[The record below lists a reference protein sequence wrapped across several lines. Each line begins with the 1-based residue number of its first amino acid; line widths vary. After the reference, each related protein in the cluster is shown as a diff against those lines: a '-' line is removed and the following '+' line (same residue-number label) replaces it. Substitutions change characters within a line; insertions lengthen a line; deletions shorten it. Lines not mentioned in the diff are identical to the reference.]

1 MKCPVCKTE
10 LSANLTKCPNCD
22 FDELS
27 KEFLNVS
34 DAANW
39 VDNVVIPY
47 RKKWENKRIQPPLSM
62 YQELVASQ
70 LRQVLATETGAAD
83 FEYEVDNHGAILTR
97 YNGSSESVV
106 IPREIDGY
114 VVYKLGNNLFYKCE
128 ELQAV
133 TLPDSL
139 TEIGNGAFMCTSI
152 RAITLPSNIR
162 AIGRSAFHLSKLES
176 ISLPDSLTV
185 LGDNAFGYSKIN
197 EIIFPKGI
205 SVIPTRVCE
214 SCSDLETVVILG
226 AINIEESA
234 FACCQKLKNVVFAP
248 QMESIKKG
256 AFAYC
261 ESLDL
266 VILPPEL
273 KSTAP
278 NAFSFKGYWT
288 DPDNPQ
294 RTFVFQ
300 DPSTEIK
307 GWGPA
312 PWEECNVVF
321 YCSKGSTAQHHARQ
335 YNIEQKALNEFHLN
349 P

>member
-10 LSANLTKCPNCD
+10 LQDGMIKCPACEFED
-22 FDELS
+22 LS
-27 KEFLNVS
+27 REFVNVS

-39 VDNVVIPY
+39 VDTVVVPY
-47 RKKWENKRIQPPLSM
+47 RNKWESKRNRSPLSM

-70 LRQVLATETGAAD
+70 LNRVLSEETVASD
-83 FEYEVDNHGAILTR
+83 FEYDVDEQGAIITR

-106 IPREIDGY
+106 IPREIDGH

-128 ELQAV
+128 ELQVV

-139 TEIGNGAFMCTSI
+139 TEIGNGTFMCTSI
-152 RAITLPSNIR
+152 RTITLPSNIR
-162 AIGRSAFHLSKLES
+162 TIGRSAFSLGKLES
-176 ISLPDSLTV
+176 INLPDSLTV
-185 LGDNAFGYSKIN
+185 LGESVFGYSKIK
-197 EIIFPKGI
+197 EIVFPKGI
-205 SVIPTRVCE
+205 SVIPPRACE
-214 SCSDLETVVILG
+214 SCSKLETAVILG
-226 AINIEESA
+226 AVNIEESA
-234 FACCQKLKNVVFAP
+234 FACCHKLKNVVFAP
-248 QMESIKKG
+248 QMESVKKG

-288 DPDNPQ
+288 DPDTSQ